1 MAGIK
6 LQYRMT
12 FIDVLEE
19 QPAVTSAKRGRSL
32 PAMLE
37 RPSRSEDMELNGY
50 VTSLMQRSQQ
60 IPILARLRSQ
70 RTSQEQSSGPKSK
83 PAAGDEMCSTNF
95 STTSTTLTPASLLSV
110 AMAAPSTV
118 AVEEAL
124 PLVNPGSAGHP
135 ELCRRPCIFHAQ
147 GKCGNGSSC
156 TYCHVEHDQ
165 RTLNF
170 DKRQREHLRSLSE
183 AERLALVLPV
193 LKEKAVSKALVAQT
207 QELLDMLE
215 SRMRSMQHG
224 QVSQAQSL
232 SFQRGLAKLQKIMMK
247 MPFSTLLGCATGG
260 SLGVG
265 LEMGSECTKSDGFQ
279 LKLREAV
286 QRMQMRLVQEA
297 QVEMLDIAR

>member
-1 MAGIK
+1 MANCIK

-70 RTSQEQSSGPKSK
+70 RTSQEQSSSPKIK
-83 PAAGDEMCSTNF
+83 LAAWDAAAWDDTF
-95 STTSTTLTPASLLSV
+95 STTSTTLTPASLLS
-110 AMAAPSTV
+110 AAKAAPSTV

-135 ELCRRPCIFHAQ
+135 ELCRRPCIFYAQ
-147 GKCGNGSSC
+147 GKCTSGSSC
-156 TYCHVEHDQ
+156 TYCHFEHNQ
-165 RTLNF
+165 RSVNF
-170 DKRQREHLRSLSE
+170 DKRQREHLRTLSE

-193 LKEKAVSKALVAQT
+193 LKQKALTNGLLAQT
-207 QELLDMLE
+207 HKVLELLE
-215 SRMRSMQHG
+215 SH
-224 QVSQAQSL
+224 QSL
-232 SFQRGLAKLQKIMMK
+232 LPRPLLQRETGKLQKTMSK
-247 MPFSTLLGCATGG
+247 MPFSTLLACVSSG
-260 SLGVG
+260 SLMPETETGT
-265 LEMGSECTKSDGFQ
+265 LPECTKSDAFQ
-279 LKLREAV
+279 LQLKETV
-286 QRMQMRLVQEA
+286 SRMQKLIQEA
-297 QVEMLDIAR
+297 GVKVLDVAAP